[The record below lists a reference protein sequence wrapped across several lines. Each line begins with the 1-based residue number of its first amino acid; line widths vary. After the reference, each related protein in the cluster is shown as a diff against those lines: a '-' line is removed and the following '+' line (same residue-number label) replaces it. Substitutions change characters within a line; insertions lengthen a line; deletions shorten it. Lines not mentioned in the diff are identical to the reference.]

1 MEGVL
6 SQETKLFLLYN
17 KPLLTK
23 LFQSQWL
30 DIGPNFFCLICMT
43 SALSWCIKTQKQKKL
58 ANIQPDLVNKHMYG
72 VDNST
77 KFFRLYFFWQ
87 ISIFMTHLSNYGND
101 RIALLVFD
109 SLVKHLQCWTNIKLS
124 SEHPVELAERYFTMF
139 PGEMEPIW
147 QVFHLNAV

>member
-1 MEGVL
+1 MAGYWPQFFFFNINDLGFVL
-6 SQETKLFLLYN
+6 VYKNPKTKKSWPIYSQIWSIMHT
-17 KPLLTK
+17 
-23 LFQSQWL
+23 
-30 DIGPNFFCLICMT
+30 
-43 SALSWCIKTQKQKKL
+43 
-58 ANIQPDLVNKHMYG
+58 YG

-101 RIALLVFD
+101 RLALLVFD